1 MHTGTQAWWEVKL
14 MRCNKQVK
22 EILQRKVQMSKHCCA
37 TWIMIGETSRVKQS
51 GFNRDSMYAG
61 NNLYRLRPFLSLF
74 LLHFF

>member
-1 MHTGTQAWWEVKL
+1 
-14 MRCNKQVK
+14 
-22 EILQRKVQMSKHCCA
+22 MSKHCCA